1 MSDETDCEAVHRAIL
16 TVAGQPTGRSALH
29 GASDDPEL
37 EIAEA
42 LLAELGLGEMHPSRT
57 SIMKS
62 RSRSLFR
69 RRDFLITGCQHTR
82 FKEI

>member
-37 EIAEA
+37 QIAEA
-42 LLAELGLGEMHPSRT
+42 LLAELGLGEMQSKQDIYHEIEKQILVP
-57 SIMKS
+57 K
-62 RSRSLFR
+62 
-69 RRDFLITGCQHTR
+69 TR
-82 FKEI
+82 LPDHWLSAYQM